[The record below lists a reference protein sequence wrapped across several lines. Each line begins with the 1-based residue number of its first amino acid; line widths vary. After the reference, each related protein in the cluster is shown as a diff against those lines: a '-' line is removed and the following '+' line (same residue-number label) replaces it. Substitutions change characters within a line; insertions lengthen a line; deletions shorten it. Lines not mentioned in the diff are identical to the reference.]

1 VPIVNVFETT
11 ADPIRPTPERER
23 FLVRVAGLPPS
34 HGEVY
39 AVTGVQAIL
48 RSSATRVT
56 IPPFYEF
63 AHGAAATSGFYTTH
77 LSPSVTGDGADL
89 AISFGAPSGGGAM
102 VDAETVSIDLLATNR
117 AVTRALRPGDVRVHT
132 ASSPAF
138 VTFSNLTG
146 VTPHVPPPL
155 GRELQWRAVAHTA
168 TSLRSLTEPDV
179 LRAILDVY
187 NLHAIVDR
195 QAARANE
202 LRVAAIRDVR
212 VRPEERLYRGAAVR
226 GVAID
231 VDLDD
236 EGFAGDGD
244 LFLFSAVLE
253 RLLGEHVSINSFSHA
268 TFRATRSKL
277 EFRWRPRN
285 GNMQI
290 F

>member
-1 VPIVNVFETT
+1 MAALGQVVPLFRAQAFSHVEIMMLVWPQR
-11 ADPIRPTPERER
+11 DTPMWRDILEQ
-23 FLVRVAGLPPS
+23 
-34 HGEVY
+34 
-39 AVTGVQAIL
+39 QAISSDLHRSAAEVSTAYGDRL
-48 RSSATRVT
+48 RM
-56 IPPFYEF
+56 
-63 AHGAAATSGFYTTH
+63 
-77 LSPSVTGDGADL
+77 
-89 AISFGAPSGGGAM
+89 AIAPMAEDVHVSM